1 MPIFLG
7 MICFLFKE
15 KDKKISSNKKQPFAE
30 NYKNERIR
38 ENIIMMVTENAMC
51 AAAQRRPKSIM
62 KSVLC
67 AEKNSLWEW
76 ITE

>member
-38 ENIIMMVTENAMC
+38 ENIIMM
-51 AAAQRRPKSIM
+51 
-62 KSVLC
+62 
-67 AEKNSLWEW
+67 
-76 ITE
+76 